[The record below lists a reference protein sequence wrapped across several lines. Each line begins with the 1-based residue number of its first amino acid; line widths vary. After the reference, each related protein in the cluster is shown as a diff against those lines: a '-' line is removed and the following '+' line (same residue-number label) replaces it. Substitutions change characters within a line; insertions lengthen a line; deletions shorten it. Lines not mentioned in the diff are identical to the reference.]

1 MKFVGMPK
9 KPDLSDEDQAMRER
23 LGGALR
29 QASSARGIK
38 PQDMASAGGVSLAHQ
53 YRIEA
58 GERTPDVL
66 YLFKVCRLMGI
77 AMDSLFQAGAASGM
91 PSDSAPRKMV
101 NKAAGSVQV
110 GHQTGGSNQV
120 INKGKKVRE

>member
-1 MKFVGMPK
+1 
-9 KPDLSDEDQAMRER
+9 
-23 LGGALR
+23 
-29 QASSARGIK
+29 
-38 PQDMASAGGVSLAHQ
+38 
-53 YRIEA
+53 
-58 GERTPDVL
+58 
-66 YLFKVCRLMGI
+66 MGI